1 MPYGIR
7 LSTKTEGSWAGNGAL
22 AWGLGGPM
30 PYGIRL
36 STLNGRSWPGND
48 ALARGLGGRRSAG
61 TEQLLC
67 ASLVSLFL
75 INVFYLNPQVF

>member
-1 MPYGIR
+1 
-7 LSTKTEGSWAGNGAL
+7 
-22 AWGLGGPM
+22 M

-36 STLNGRSWPGND
+36 STLTGRSWPGND
-48 ALARGLGGRRSAG
+48 ALARGLGGHRSAG

-75 INVFYLNPQVF
+75 INVFYLNPQVL